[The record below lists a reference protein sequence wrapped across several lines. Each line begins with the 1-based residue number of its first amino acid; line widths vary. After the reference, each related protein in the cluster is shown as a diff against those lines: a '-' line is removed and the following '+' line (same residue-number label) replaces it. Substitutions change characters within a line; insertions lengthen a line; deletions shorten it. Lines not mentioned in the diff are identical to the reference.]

1 MNCDGVRD
9 LLSAYLDGELS
20 PGELLRVEQ
29 HLRRCHACADEVDS
43 LRQTVA
49 LVASLEEVELPV
61 GFHAQLH
68 DRLVALG
75 PPAAAVRRVGSATS
89 RQRQVRRW
97 AVPAAAAAAVFAMG
111 LTAYSTL
118 SGPGTPAGLVA
129 TSQFDPKSLVAEN
142 PQQGNTNPNPTIDP
156 NKTIETAQNTLPATG
171 TGSND
176 TKQSGTAQQQQTGT
190 KQPDTPFDPTVGQ
203 TMKDGGAGTA
213 TQGTNTP
220 STPAP
225 AVIQYAASI
234 AVAKDDAK
242 IATLK
247 SEYALS
253 QPVNGGLM
261 FTVPAQSFEAIV
273 ARVKELFPNAQVTS
287 QNVDLGKD
295 IAAADAK
302 LTVLRA
308 ELDQLQKQTKLDV
321 EEQARLKADI
331 KQAEDDRQL
340 FVDQAK
346 TATVTLTFQTAA
358 Q

>member
-118 SGPGTPAGLVA
+118 SGPGTGMVA
-129 TSQFDPKSLVAEN
+129 TSQFDPKSLVAEKT
-142 PQQGNTNPNPTIDP
+142 QQGNTTQNPTIDP
-156 NKTIETAQNTLPATG
+156 TKPSGDLAVVSPSGTG
-171 TGSND
+171 TNSPD
-176 TKQSGTAQQQQTGT
+176 TKPSGAVKDQAPTPDVQTPPSDNLGNT
-190 KQPDTPFDPTVGQ
+190 GRN
-203 TMKDGGAGTA
+203 GGAGTA
-213 TQGTNTP
+213 TPNQNTTP
-220 STPAP
+220 TPAP

-261 FTVPAQSFEAIV
+261 FTVPADSFEAIV

-295 IAAADAK
+295 IAAADTK

-321 EEQARLKADI
+321 EEQARLKAAI
-331 KQAEDDRQL
+331 QQAEDDRQL
-340 FVDQAK
+340 LVDQAK

>member
-89 RQRQVRRW
+89 RQRQARRW
-97 AVPAAAAAAVFAMG
+97 AVPAAAAAAVFAVG

-118 SGPGTPAGLVA
+118 SSPGTGMVA
-129 TSQFDPKSLVAEN
+129 TSHFTNNGPVAETT
-142 PQQGNTNPNPTIDP
+142 QQGNTAQNPTTSDP
-156 NKTIETAQNTLPATG
+156 AKSGEIAQNTLPATG
-171 TGSND
+171 TGTTD
-176 TKQSGTAQQQQTGT
+176 IKPSGTTEQQGT
-190 KQPDTPFDPTVGQ
+190 KQNDTPFDPTVGQ
-203 TMKDGGAGTA
+203 TAKNGGVGTA
-213 TQGTNTP
+213 TKDTTTTP
-220 STPAP
+220 PPAP
-225 AVIQYAASI
+225 AVIQYGALI

-261 FTVPAQSFEAIV
+261 FTVPADSFETIV

-287 QNVDLGKD
+287 QNVDLGND

-308 ELDQLQKQTKLDV
+308 ELDQLQKQTKLDL
-321 EEQARLKADI
+321 EEQARLKAEI